1 MAGQGR
7 SDRQSA
13 GVRTEIGDVD
23 VERVEV
29 VGDLAAKFSSFS
41 FSWAGPHLGEARP
54 LVSAEVASMK
64 KWTVLNMMRT
74 MIQARSKKTV
84 KVLNMKKT
92 VKVLNMKK
100 TVKVLNM
107 KKTLTVPRE
116 MTSMSTVP
124 SMRLRPQPQLT
135 MTRGSSRRAMKTPEP
150 QNTGSP
156 KGLNAA
162 G

>member
-100 TVKVLNM
+100 T
-107 KKTLTVPRE
+107 LTVPRE